1 MYIYTHGEKKY
12 IYEEKYTDTWEVYLL
27 KKKKHLGGL
36 SFKKKRHFCSVWRV
50 SKTAV
55 LGSHLNM
62 ENIAVSSVNM
72 WETVEEPGQKW

>member
-1 MYIYTHGEKKY
+1 MYKHMSVCIYIHTWGKKN
-12 IYEEKYTDTWEVYLL
+12 IYEEKCTDTWEVYLL
-27 KKKKHLGGL
+27 KKK
-36 SFKKKRHFCSVWRV
+36 RYFCSVWRV

>member
-1 MYIYTHGEKKY
+1 MCVYIYIYTWGKKIY
-12 IYEEKYTDTWEVYLL
+12 IYEEKCTETWDVYLL
-27 KKKKHLGGL
+27 KK
-36 SFKKKRHFCSVWRV
+36 RYFCSVWRV